1 MDLGGYIEYIKIK
14 HNGQT
19 RKQGTPYYTHPL
31 QVAKILK
38 DKGFC
43 KEYQIVGLFHDLLE
57 DTDTTYEDI
66 LLITNKDIANAVKLL
81 TKEKGYNMEEYI
93 YNISNNELAKMVKI
107 ADRIHNLSEA
117 YLASKSFQEKYI
129 KETTK
134 WYIPLAK
141 GTIFENDLKVEL
153 EKLIKNN

>member
-1 MDLGGYIEYIKIK
+1 MDLSGYVEYIKKK
-14 HNGQT
+14 HEGQT

-66 LLITNKDIANAVKLL
+66 LLITNEEIANAVKLL
-81 TKEKGYNMEEYI
+81 TKEKGYKMDEYI
-93 YNISNNELAKMVKI
+93 YRISNNNLAKMVKI

-117 YLASKSFQEKYI
+117 HMASKSFQDKYI
-129 KETTK
+129 KETIK
-134 WYIPLAK
+134 WYLPLAK